1 MDFLPKEDRDLVGKS
16 CFEDDLGSIMPTRI
30 REGEELGHPHVGIC
44 IVFDKKGG
52 RHMKGR

>member
-1 MDFLPKEDRDLVGKS
+1 MDFLPKEDRDMVGKS

-30 REGEELGHPHVGIC
+30 REGEELGHLHVGIC